1 MRNLRAQPNGSLRI
15 RAVLFDS
22 FVVVR
27 RNEPVNR
34 ARIWSQCDVIRSVRK
49 AGLHS
54 MLSKLIVIAILSPAL
69 VLTACSHP
77 EPLQTSTVAPG
88 AATAVP
94 ITDQA
99 VIAETVGRATVGS
112 DPLAWANP
120 STGSAGVI
128 EQVRPGT
135 DNPNGCR
142 DFVTSKQ
149 SLEGVTRF
157 NGVACPADGSWKIN
171 GSPGLH

>member
-1 MRNLRAQPNGSLRI
+1 MSSVVSLRLALSNPTLPEI
-15 RAVLFDS
+15 TDGYEIQLH
-22 FVVVR
+22 
-27 RNEPVNR
+27 
-34 ARIWSQCDVIRSVRK
+34 
-49 AGLHS
+49 HS
-54 MLSKLIVIAILSPAL
+54 MGHDQIDSDYPASPAL

-77 EPLQTSTVAPG
+77 EPLPTSTVAPV
-88 AATAVP
+88 VP
-94 ITDQA
+94 ITDQT

-128 EQVRPGT
+128 EQVRPGA
-135 DNPNGCR
+135 NPNGCR

-149 SLEGVTRF
+149 SLESVTRF

-171 GSPGLH
+171 GSSGLL

>member
-1 MRNLRAQPNGSLRI
+1 
-15 RAVLFDS
+15 
-22 FVVVR
+22 
-27 RNEPVNR
+27 
-34 ARIWSQCDVIRSVRK
+34 
-49 AGLHS
+49 
-54 MLSKLIVIAILSPAL
+54 MLSKLIVIAIVSPAL
-69 VLTACSHP
+69 LAACSRP
-77 EPLQTSTVAPG
+77 EPLQTSTVAPV
-88 AATAVP
+88 AATAAS

-99 VIAETVGRATVGS
+99 VIAETVGRAAVGS

-135 DNPNGCR
+135 NNPNGCR

-171 GSPGLH
+171 GSSGLH

>member
-1 MRNLRAQPNGSLRI
+1 MAPASGHNAMSIG
-15 RAVLFDS
+15 
-22 FVVVR
+22 
-27 RNEPVNR
+27 
-34 ARIWSQCDVIRSVRK
+34 RSEWLVC
-49 AGLHS
+49 HS
-54 MLSKLIVIAILSPAL
+54 MLSKLIVTTLVSL
-69 VLTACSHP
+69 VLVVTACSHP
-77 EPLQTSTVAPG
+77 EPLQTSTIAPVAS
-88 AATAVP
+88 TAVP
-94 ITDQA
+94 ITDQM

-135 DNPNGCR
+135 NNPDGCR

-157 NGVACPADGSWKIN
+157 NGVACPADGSWKLN
-171 GSPGLH
+171 GSGLH

>member
-1 MRNLRAQPNGSLRI
+1 MSYAASERLA
-15 RAVLFDS
+15 
-22 FVVVR
+22 
-27 RNEPVNR
+27 
-34 ARIWSQCDVIRSVRK
+34 C
-49 AGLHS
+49 HS
-54 MLSKLIVIAILSPAL
+54 MLSKLIVIAIVAPAL
-69 VLTACSHP
+69 VLTSCSHP
-77 EPLQTSTVAPG
+77 EPLQTSTVAPV

-94 ITDQA
+94 ITDQT

-135 DNPNGCR
+135 NNPNGCR
-142 DFVTSKQ
+142 DFVTSRQ

-171 GSPGLH
+171 GSSGLH

>member
-1 MRNLRAQPNGSLRI
+1 MAPASGHNAMSYATFERL
-15 RAVLFDS
+15 VCHF
-22 FVVVR
+22 
-27 RNEPVNR
+27 
-34 ARIWSQCDVIRSVRK
+34 
-49 AGLHS
+49 
-54 MLSKLIVIAILSPAL
+54 MLLKLIAITLVSPAL

-77 EPLQTSTVAPG
+77 EPLQTSTVAP
-88 AATAVP
+88 AAASAVP
-94 ITDQA
+94 ITDQT

-128 EQVRPGT
+128 EQIRPGT
-135 DNPNGCR
+135 NDPSGCR
-142 DFVTSKQ
+142 DFVTSKR

-171 GSPGLH
+171 GSSGLF

>member
-1 MRNLRAQPNGSLRI
+1 MSYAASERL
-15 RAVLFDS
+15 VYHF
-22 FVVVR
+22 
-27 RNEPVNR
+27 
-34 ARIWSQCDVIRSVRK
+34 
-49 AGLHS
+49 
-54 MLSKLIVIAILSPAL
+54 MLSKLIVIAIVSPAL
-69 VLTACSHP
+69 VLAACSHP
-77 EPLQTSTVAPG
+77 EPLQTSTVAPV
-88 AATAVP
+88 AATAAAP
-94 ITDQA
+94 ITDQT

-135 DNPNGCR
+135 NNPNGCR

-157 NGVACPADGSWKIN
+157 NGVACPSDGSWKIN
-171 GSPGLH
+171 GSSGLH

>member
-1 MRNLRAQPNGSLRI
+1 
-15 RAVLFDS
+15 
-22 FVVVR
+22 
-27 RNEPVNR
+27 
-34 ARIWSQCDVIRSVRK
+34 
-49 AGLHS
+49 
-54 MLSKLIVIAILSPAL
+54 MLSKLIVTTLVSL
-69 VLTACSHP
+69 VLVVTACSHP
-77 EPLQTSTVAPG
+77 EPLQTSTIAPVAS
-88 AATAVP
+88 TAVP
-94 ITDQA
+94 ITDQM

-135 DNPNGCR
+135 NNPDGCR

-157 NGVACPADGSWKIN
+157 NGVACPADGSWKLN
-171 GSPGLH
+171 GSGLH

>member
-1 MRNLRAQPNGSLRI
+1 MRNLRAQPIGSLRI
-15 RAVLFDS
+15 RAVFFES

-27 RNEPVNR
+27 RNEQSIAPASGHNAMSYAASERLV
-34 ARIWSQCDVIRSVRK
+34 C
-49 AGLHS
+49 HF

-77 EPLQTSTVAPG
+77 EPLQTSTVAPV

-94 ITDQA
+94 ISDQT
-99 VIAETVGRATVGS
+99 VIAETVGRAAVGS

-135 DNPNGCR
+135 NNPNGCR

>member
-1 MRNLRAQPNGSLRI
+1 MR
-15 RAVLFDS
+15 
-22 FVVVR
+22 
-27 RNEPVNR
+27 
-34 ARIWSQCDVIRSVRK
+34 SQWRPHLVTMRCHMQRPERLVC
-49 AGLHS
+49 HP
-54 MLSKLIVIAILSPAL
+54 MLSRLIVIALISPAL

-77 EPLQTSTVAPG
+77 EPLQTSTVAP
-88 AATAVP
+88 AAASAVP
-94 ITDQA
+94 ITDQT
-99 VIAETVGRATVGS
+99 VIAETVGRAEVGS

-135 DNPNGCR
+135 NNPNGCR

-157 NGVACPADGSWKIN
+157 NGVACPADGSWKIS
-171 GSPGLH
+171 GSSGLF

>member
-1 MRNLRAQPNGSLRI
+1 MAPASGHNAMSIG
-15 RAVLFDS
+15 
-22 FVVVR
+22 
-27 RNEPVNR
+27 
-34 ARIWSQCDVIRSVRK
+34 RSEWLVC
-49 AGLHS
+49 HS
-54 MLSKLIVIAILSPAL
+54 MLSKLIVTTLVSL
-69 VLTACSHP
+69 VLVVTACSHP
-77 EPLQTSTVAPG
+77 EPLQTSTIAPVAS
-88 AATAVP
+88 TAVP
-94 ITDQA
+94 ITDQM

-135 DNPNGCR
+135 NNPDGCR

-157 NGVACPADGSWKIN
+157 NGVACPSDGSWKIN
-171 GSPGLH
+171 GSSGLH